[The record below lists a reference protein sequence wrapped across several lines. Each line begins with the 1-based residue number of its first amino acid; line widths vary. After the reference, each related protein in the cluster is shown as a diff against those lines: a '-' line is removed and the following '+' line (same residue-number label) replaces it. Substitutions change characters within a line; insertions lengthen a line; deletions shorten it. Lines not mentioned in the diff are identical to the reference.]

1 MSHDGFCCPSSSLF
15 AAAVVAAV
23 AVCAPW
29 PEFQRRC
36 ERPCLR
42 DGPTH
47 RYWWPPRR
55 GFHRVRCCLLS
66 RGWKMTWTQHED
78 ALVALWPS
86 LNETPSPGVTT
97 NMLRWEPFEVASSI
111 FAGHEASAVS
121 TCSKSDMTDLM
132 PVPGPVARFVPPEL
146 PELHVRGLRVIRTSG
161 ATASRSLASDL
172 MSSSSLASSTQ
183 CTLVPYR
190 HM

>member
-47 RYWWPPRR
+47 RYWWPPWR

-111 FAGHEASAVS
+111 SAGHEASAVS

-132 PVPGPVARFVPPEL
+132 VPGPVARGSFRRNCRNYTYGGYESYVRREQPPL
-146 PELHVRGLRVIRTSG
+146 
-161 ATASRSLASDL
+161 DL
-172 MSSSSLASSTQ
+172 SPLT
-183 CTLVPYR
+183 
-190 HM
+190 